1 MNRLGRQ
8 FAIGCVIVTAAA
20 VIMWLM
26 SLAG

>member
-1 MNRLGRQ
+1 MNRLSKQ
-8 FAIGCVIVTAAA
+8 FAIGCVIVTVAS